1 MSSEVGDVMT
11 PEEAKAEKQRLKEE
25 KKQLKKEQKDQKK
38 AARKLPARRQ
48 ILRMRRRQAAD
59 RYFW

>member
-38 AARKLPARRQ
+38 A
-48 ILRMRRRQAAD
+48 LRNL
-59 RYFW
+59 